1 MKAEILCLAVCFCCM
16 IYQNEAHIRR
26 FKNKVV
32 SHSYPTYWFYQKLD
46 HFNAA
51 DVRMWKQVYYTT
63 KSCHIVHIYRACGR
77 FCIKN
82 RRFSI

>member
-63 KSCHIVHIYRACGR
+63 NLVISFIFIELVED
-77 FCIKN
+77 FV
-82 RRFSI
+82 